1 MKVKGVRLYGVKD
14 IRLEEFEIP
23 EIAED
28 EILLKIECN
37 GIAVSTLKEIT
48 LAQRHL
54 RVPKNI
60 KKNPVLIGHEFSGT
74 IAKVGTRWKEDY
86 QEGKQFDISTRDSIT
101 RSNHQDIHY
110 PYFGGAATYCI
121 IPEDVIE
128 KGCLLQYEADS
139 FYELAQAQALYSI
152 VGSFIQTI
160 TVKREPTIIYLEL
173 KKVGIPSSLE
183 EPVPWD

>member
-37 GIAVSTLKEIT
+37 GIAVSILKEIT

-86 QEGKQFDISTRDSIT
+86 QEGKQFVLVPEILT
-101 RSNHQDIHY
+101 RSNHQDIL
-110 PYFGGAATYCI
+110 TLIWRCSNI
-121 IPEDVIE
+121 
-128 KGCLLQYEADS
+128 
-139 FYELAQAQALYSI
+139 LYH
-152 VGSFIQTI
+152 T
-160 TVKREPTIIYLEL
+160 RRCN
-173 KKVGIPSSLE
+173 
-183 EPVPWD
+183 

>member
-60 KKNPVLIGHEFSGT
+60 KRNPVLICH
-74 IAKVGTRWKEDY
+74 DM
-86 QEGKQFDISTRDSIT
+86 
-101 RSNHQDIHY
+101 NHRMCCVWIK
-110 PYFGGAATYCI
+110 FLTVCI
-121 IPEDVIE
+121 
-128 KGCLLQYEADS
+128 
-139 FYELAQAQALYSI
+139 
-152 VGSFIQTI
+152 
-160 TVKREPTIIYLEL
+160 RE
-173 KKVGIPSSLE
+173 S
-183 EPVPWD
+183 

>member
-74 IAKVGTRWKEDY
+74 IAKSRNKMERGLSGRKTIC
-86 QEGKQFDISTRDSIT
+86 ISTRDSSPDRIT
-101 RSNHQDIHY
+101 RIFLPLFWRCSNI
-110 PYFGGAATYCI
+110 
-121 IPEDVIE
+121 
-128 KGCLLQYEADS
+128 
-139 FYELAQAQALYSI
+139 LYH
-152 VGSFIQTI
+152 T
-160 TVKREPTIIYLEL
+160 RRCN
-173 KKVGIPSSLE
+173 
-183 EPVPWD
+183 

>member
-54 RVPKNI
+54 
-60 KKNPVLIGHEFSGT
+60 S
-74 IAKVGTRWKEDY
+74 
-86 QEGKQFDISTRDSIT
+86 
-101 RSNHQDIHY
+101 
-110 PYFGGAATYCI
+110 
-121 IPEDVIE
+121 
-128 KGCLLQYEADS
+128 CLLYTS
-139 FYELAQAQALYSI
+139 
-152 VGSFIQTI
+152 
-160 TVKREPTIIYLEL
+160 
-173 KKVGIPSSLE
+173 PS
-183 EPVPWD
+183 PRDI

>member
-60 KKNPVLIGHEFSGT
+60 KKNPVLILHEFSGT
-74 IAKVGTRWKEDY
+74 IANLGTRWK
-86 QEGKQFDISTRDSIT
+86 
-101 RSNHQDIHY
+101 
-110 PYFGGAATYCI
+110 
-121 IPEDVIE
+121 
-128 KGCLLQYEADS
+128 
-139 FYELAQAQALYSI
+139 
-152 VGSFIQTI
+152 
-160 TVKREPTIIYLEL
+160 
-173 KKVGIPSSLE
+173 
-183 EPVPWD
+183 

>member
-86 QEGKQFDISTRDSIT
+86 QEGKQFVLVPEIPSPDRIT
-101 RSNHQDIHY
+101 RIFLPLFWRCSNI
-110 PYFGGAATYCI
+110 
-121 IPEDVIE
+121 
-128 KGCLLQYEADS
+128 
-139 FYELAQAQALYSI
+139 LYHTS
-152 VGSFIQTI
+152 
-160 TVKREPTIIYLEL
+160 RCN
-173 KKVGIPSSLE
+173 
-183 EPVPWD
+183 

>member
-60 KKNPVLIGHEFSGT
+60 KKNFLERLRKLEQDGKTT
-74 IAKVGTRWKEDY
+74 IRKE
-86 QEGKQFDISTRDSIT
+86 
-101 RSNHQDIHY
+101 NN
-110 PYFGGAATYCI
+110 
-121 IPEDVIE
+121 
-128 KGCLLQYEADS
+128 
-139 FYELAQAQALYSI
+139 LY
-152 VGSFIQTI
+152 
-160 TVKREPTIIYLEL
+160 
-173 KKVGIPSSLE
+173 
-183 EPVPWD
+183 